1 MTPRRSEAGAEHSQ
15 LEYDHSS
22 NSELELLG
30 DSTDQDSDTDLF
42 TFNNAELYITDPED
56 SADYQQFEF
65 EV

>member
-30 DSTDQDSDTDLF
+30 GSTDQDSDTDLF
-42 TFNNAELYITDPED
+42 TFKRYDIITW
-56 SADYQQFEF
+56 
-65 EV
+65 